1 MRKGDENEKNLGF
14 RSSQSPQITLTGQI
28 ATECLHTLFSQ
39 PFYEDDD
46 FQSLVCPMYYPRTVE
61 LLKNIFNWIPVDPN
75 DINEDR
81 YLFLKRFSE
90 VRRGPTVRFRLQ

>member
-1 MRKGDENEKNLGF
+1 
-14 RSSQSPQITLTGQI
+14 
-28 ATECLHTLFSQ
+28 
-39 PFYEDDD
+39 
-46 FQSLVCPMYYPRTVE
+46 MYYPRTVE

-90 VRRGPTVRFRLQ
+90 VRRRPPAAPESSS